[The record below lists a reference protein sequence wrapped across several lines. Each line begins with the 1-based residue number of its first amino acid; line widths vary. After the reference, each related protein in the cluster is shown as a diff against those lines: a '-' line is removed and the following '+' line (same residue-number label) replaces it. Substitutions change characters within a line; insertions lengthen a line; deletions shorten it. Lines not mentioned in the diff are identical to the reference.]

1 MQKMFACSGD
11 LFFVYIQMNKI
22 NTEIQMIQD
31 GHRDQAIILL
41 NQFFSLVN
49 SLPLDGIFEVRP
61 NAARKMID
69 TFLKL
74 QGTDKVCFAG
84 VFQESELL
92 SMIIGRIEE
101 RPFLK
106 EERILYIDT
115 AVTKKGHMK
124 KGYMSSLLKYAEGWC
139 RKRKVPVIE
148 LRALKANGPAVSYWK
163 DSGFEEFYIRFRR
176 KV

>member
-1 MQKMFACSGD
+1 
-11 LFFVYIQMNKI
+11 MNKI
-22 NTEIQMIQD
+22 NTDIQIIQEI
-31 GHRDQAIILL
+31 HRDQAIILL
-41 NQFFSLVN
+41 NQFFNLIN
-49 SLPLDGIFEVRP
+49 TLPLDGIFEVRP

-84 VFQESELL
+84 VFNDQELL

-106 EERILYIDT
+106 EEKILYIDT

-124 KGYMSSLLKYAEGWC
+124 KGYMSELVKYAENWC
-139 RKRKVPVIE
+139 RKRNVTVME
-148 LRALKANGPAVSYWK
+148 LRALKANSPAVAHWK
-163 DSGFEEFYIRFRR
+163 NSGFEEFYIRFRR